1 MGAVESDINLFSAAD
16 WICANRAKKINS
28 NETGIAV
35 LLAGLWLDSYNGH
48 TGLNSRPFFNHLQ
61 QTFFRVF

>member
-48 TGLNSRPFFNHLQ
+48 TDPDSRPVFNHLQ
-61 QTFFRVF
+61 RTFFRVF